1 VPDRAVEAQ
10 QMLDAALILGAVAA
24 FLGFYAYAVACEQ
37 L

>member
-1 VPDRAVEAQ
+1 
-10 QMLDAALILGAVAA
+10 MLDAALILGAVAA